1 MHFQGPKI
9 RLCEFTNTFLNS
21 RESRAP
27 PPFPGSMPWAY
38 FKYISAHTNFFFCNR
53 DKGNQVDNPLN
64 FFRDLF
70 LAANLIFMMIRMLFF
85 RRSFFVR

>member
-21 RESRAP
+21 ILEP
-27 PPFPGSMPWAY
+27 PPLSRFNALGI
-38 FKYISAHTNFFFCNR
+38 FQIHKRTHKLFFCNR